1 MSNPQYPNQAPYKD
15 RKPPAGFRSPQVN
28 SEPKQ
33 IYEIELPAQPASLI
47 QRAGAIIIDGFIAI
61 GIYLAIS
68 GVLLF
73 GKILHSATDQLD
85 TTNISNLAGKPPA
98 EAVGYILGNI
108 IFYSSFYYVLM
119 IARGQTVGD
128 KVVGIR
134 LIDAKGKAP
143 GYRRAIVRF
152 ILQYVCSIFLITYLW
167 VLWDKEKQTLH
178 DKLAG
183 TISIS
188 VRAKILHK

>member
-1 MSNPQYPNQAPYKD
+1 MSNPQYPNQTPYND

-28 SEPKQ
+28 TDTKQ
-33 IYEIELPAQPASLI
+33 KYEVELPAQPASI
-47 QRAGAIIIDGFIAI
+47 VQRAGAIIIDGFISI

-68 GVLLF
+68 GVLLL
-73 GKILHSATDQLD
+73 GKIDPNTGQIN
-85 TTNISNLAGKPPA
+85 TTNISNLTGKPPA

-108 IFYSSFYYVLM
+108 IFYSSFYYILM

-143 GYRRAIVRF
+143 GYRRAIMRF
-152 ILQYVCSIFLITYLW
+152 IVQNVCGIFLISYLW
-167 VLWDKEKQTLH
+167 VLWDREEQTLH

-188 VRAKILHK
+188 IKAKIPYK